1 MNTPPPAHSPPSA
14 ETLLADWR
22 ALGLPFRGAPRLLA
36 PLPGGRTNR
45 SYLIEADAARF
56 VLRLDGATAALGLQ
70 RDREFSFHAAAAAR
84 GYAPPLVFAD
94 ASLGCMV
101 TAFVEGEHLAPA
113 ALDDERLGALLDV
126 LRGVQELGVAVPP
139 TDYRALDARYRGA
152 GAAASP
158 GHWQAHLA
166 LLEAAAQRGPCHH
179 DPVPANVVFGADG
192 PVLLDWEYAG
202 NGFPL
207 LDLAVLACDWQ
218 VPRAH
223 LVALTGSAPRL
234 LDAACEVYIH
244 LCRGWAACSA
254 RCD

>member
-1 MNTPPPAHSPPSA
+1 M
-14 ETLLADWR
+14 LADWR
-22 ALGLPFRGAPRLLA
+22 AIGLPVRGAPRLLA

-56 VLRLDGATAALGLQ
+56 VLRLDGATAALGLC
-70 RDREFSFHAAAAAR
+70 RDHECSFHAAAAAH
-84 GYAPPLVFAD
+84 GLAPPLVFAD
-94 ASLGCMV
+94 ASRGVMV
-101 TAFVEGEHLAPA
+101 TTFVEGEHLAPA
-113 ALDDERLGALLDV
+113 SLDDERLGALLDV
-126 LRGVQELGVAVPP
+126 LHAVHQLDIAVPA
-139 TDYRALDARYRGA
+139 TDYRALDARYRGDD
-152 GAAASP
+152 AAASP
-158 GHWQAHLA
+158 GDWQAHLA
-166 LLEAAAQRGPCHH
+166 LLEAAARRGPCHH
-179 DPVPANVVFGADG
+179 DPVPANVVFGAGG

-223 LVALTGSAPRL
+223 LAARTGSAPRL
-234 LDAACEVYIH
+234 LDAACEVYAQ